1 MTKSEM
7 IRTALEE
14 LGYKPQVDDDGDLM
28 IRYQM
33 KSIFAIVGDEDEK
46 YIILMLPQFA
56 EMKEGEETLTFV
68 VCNKMTREL
77 KLAKVYID
85 QTFRNVSA
93 ACEFY
98 YTDEEA
104 LKENIEKSLN
114 ILGIVRSVFHN
125 TKLEMEK

>member
-7 IRTALEE
+7 ITTALEE
-14 LGYKPQVDDDGDLM
+14 LGYKPQVDNDGDLM

-46 YIILMLPQFA
+46 YITLMLPQFA

-98 YTDEEA
+98 YTDEES

-114 ILGIVRSVFHN
+114 ILGIVRSVFHK